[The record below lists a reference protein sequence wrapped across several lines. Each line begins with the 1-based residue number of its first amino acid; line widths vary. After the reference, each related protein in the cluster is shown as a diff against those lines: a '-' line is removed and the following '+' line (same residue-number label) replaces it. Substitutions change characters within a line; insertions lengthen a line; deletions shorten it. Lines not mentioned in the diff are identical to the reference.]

1 MTLADSPMTRGLL
14 RVLLLVVGLVSWVLI
29 ALMAYARLRHS
40 LHG

>member
-14 RVLLLVVGLVSWVLI
+14 RVLLLVVALAGWVLI
-29 ALMAYARLRHS
+29 ALMAYANIHHS